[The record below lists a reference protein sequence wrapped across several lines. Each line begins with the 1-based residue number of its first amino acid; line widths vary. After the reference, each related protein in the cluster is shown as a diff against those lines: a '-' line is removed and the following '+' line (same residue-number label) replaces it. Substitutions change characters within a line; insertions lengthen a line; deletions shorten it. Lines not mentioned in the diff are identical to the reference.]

1 MSPIETARA
10 LPSSGLRSNGFG
22 PSLAAY
28 TARSLSDMR
37 SRRESAV
44 WELNSYQYFLS
55 ENAGRHHVIG
65 SALVILAAAAL
76 LLIAFA

>member
-1 MSPIETARA
+1 VIDEAGAR
-10 LPSSGLRSNGFG
+10 
-22 PSLAAY
+22 
-28 TARSLSDMR
+28 
-37 SRRESAV
+37 AV

-65 SALVILAAAAL
+65 SAFILAAAAL